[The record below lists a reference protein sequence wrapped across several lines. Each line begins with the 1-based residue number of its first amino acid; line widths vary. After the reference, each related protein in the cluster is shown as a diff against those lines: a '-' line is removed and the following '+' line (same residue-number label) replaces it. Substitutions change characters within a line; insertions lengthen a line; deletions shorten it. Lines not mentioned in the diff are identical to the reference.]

1 MPRFGLLDVSTVTG
15 APQVGALSEAPHW
28 ELPEATLVQINWEVQ
43 DEAALTVTPAAL
55 HPSIP
60 PYLSFF
66 AGRYPDSP
74 VGSFT
79 LVQMRLVVRAGIR
92 PRGYCLGAVCDSAE
106 ATEALRRHWGYPIEQ
121 GEAEVSV
128 RHDRVLVRA
137 ALGGRDVVAATL
149 THPESIGGSDL
160 MPFDNLHLVQ
170 LAAADGGG
178 AALVQV
184 DPEYAIHS
192 ADRGT
197 PRLELPDPHAL
208 GMAGAVRLDRAMVGF
223 TFKADTDLAPVRFAI
238 DPSKPAVQGTRR
250 LAAPAK
256 A

>member
-1 MPRFGLLDVSTVTG
+1 MPRFGTLDLSTVLTD
-15 APQVGALSEAPHW
+15 APVVGELTTVPHW
-28 ELPEATLVQINWEVQ
+28 EMPDATLVQINWEVA
-43 DEAALTVTPAAL
+43 DEPSLAITPPAL

-66 AGRYPDSP
+66 AGHYPDTP
-74 VGSFT
+74 VGPFT

-92 PRGYCLGAVCDSAE
+92 PRGYCLGAVCDSEE
-106 ATEALRRHWGYPIEQ
+106 ATAALRANWGYPAVW

-128 RHDRVLVRA
+128 RHDRIRARA
-137 ALGGRDVVAATL
+137 AIDGREVVVATL
-149 THPESIGGSDL
+149 THPETIGGADL

-170 LAAADGGG
+170 LPGGE

-184 DPEYAIHS
+184 DPEYAIHA

-197 PRLELPDPHAL
+197 PSLQLPDSQAL
-208 GMAGAVRLDRAMVGF
+208 GMRGGIRLDRAIVGF
-223 TFKADTDLAPVRFAI
+223 SFKADTDLAPVRFAT
-238 DPSKPAVQGTRR
+238 DPTKPAVQGTRR
-250 LAAPAK
+250 LSAPAP